1 MSLKTIAVSLNDIT
15 RLDVTL
21 EYAGTLASRFSGV
34 VTGVYVIPAVQVYPS
49 IGFEAVP
56 QVFDGHRLFFKERLE
71 SVKASFET
79 AMKRLG
85 QEGKFEC
92 ADAREP
98 AIAGGLL
105 RFVRRADLA
114 ILTVPVAETAAGI
127 ESDFVENVLMS
138 AGRPVIALPR
148 SGEVT
153 LSLDEVIVGWNG
165 AREATRAVFDALPL
179 LRMAGNV
186 RIVIVDPQDDPEFRD
201 RVAGINISEALSR
214 HGVKCIAESIAA
226 DGLDHGDAL
235 LRKARES
242 GAGLIV
248 MGAYGHSRLAEFVFG
263 GATRSVIDHLDRPI
277 LFSH

>member
-1 MSLKTIAVSLNDIT
+1 MSIKTLAVSLNDVT
-15 RLDVTL
+15 RLTATL
-21 EYAGTLASRFSGV
+21 QYAGTLAGHFGAQ

-56 QVFDGHRLFFKERLE
+56 QVFDGHRMFFKEKLE
-71 SVKASFET
+71 SARAAFESAMKQAGRDSKFET
-79 AMKRLG
+79 V
-85 QEGKFEC
+85 
-92 ADAREP
+92 DAKEP

-114 ILTVPVAETAAGI
+114 VITVPEPETAAGI
-127 ESDFVENVLMS
+127 EADFVENVLMS

-148 SGEVT
+148 AGAPA
-153 LSLDEVIVGWNG
+153 LSLDEIVVGWNG

-179 LRMAGNV
+179 LKMAGRV

-201 RVAGINISEALSR
+201 RVAGINISETLTR
-214 HGVKCIAESIAA
+214 HGIKCIAESVATQ
-226 DGLDHGDAL
+226 GLDHGEGL
-235 LRKARES
+235 LRKAGES
-242 GAGLIV
+242 GAGLVV

-263 GATRSVIDHLDRPI
+263 GATRFVIDHLDRPV